1 MKKLLVVAAAAALV
15 ALPARAAGAVLR
27 VERPN
32 AGATRDAVLRK
43 LLATA
48 LARANAPGGVL
59 LVQTAGRTWRRA
71 LGLAQLPHSY
81 THPAGEH
88 RVPMPVNGR
97 FRIDS
102 ITKTFT
108 AALVL
113 QLVAGGRL
121 SLGDTVEE
129 WLPGRLAE
137 GAGRQ
142 ITVRDL
148 LQHRSGLRD
157 AGLVFGNSFIVAGPP
172 GTFYYANANYALL
185 GEIVAAATGSTYEQ
199 ELDARIIRPL
209 GLLRTE
215 VAQGPIT
222 PPGLVHGYSPQPV
235 VPGGLRLDETSWV
248 DSTAPPAGSV
258 VSDARDVATFVQALF
273 AGRVVPADD
282 VRLMQ
287 TPMPLD
293 GFDGRGYTA
302 YGSGLMR
309 FPSRCG
315 EAWGHRG
322 HGPGFMSY
330 ALSTADGRRTA
341 VLLLNDGILSDDIT
355 KRLNPLVERAL
366 CA

>member
-1 MKKLLVVAAAAALV
+1 VRRLLAVAAAAALV
-15 ALPARAAGAVLR
+15 GLPAGAAGALQR
-27 VERPN
+27 VEPPS
-32 AGATRDAVLRK
+32 AGATRDATLRK

-48 LARANAPGGVL
+48 VARANAPGGVL
-59 LVQTAGRTWRRA
+59 LVQTPARTWQRA
-71 LGLAQLPHSY
+71 LGLAQLAHSY
-81 THPAGEH
+81 THAAGEH
-88 RVPMPVNGR
+88 RVAMPVTGR

-113 QLVAGGRL
+113 QLVAEGRL
-121 SLGDTVEE
+121 SLDDTVEK

-148 LQHRSGLRD
+148 LQHRSGLQD
-157 AGLVFGNSFIVAGPP
+157 PGLAFGASIVVARPP

-199 ELDARIIRPL
+199 ELEARIIRPL
-209 GLLRTE
+209 GLVATE

-235 VPGGLRLDETSWV
+235 VSGGLRLDETSWV
-248 DSTAPPAGSV
+248 DPTAPPAGGI
-258 VSDARDVATFVQALF
+258 VSDAADVATFAQALF
-273 AGRVVPADD
+273 AGRVVPADL

-302 YGSGLMR
+302 YGAGLMR
-309 FPSRCG
+309 FPSPCG
-315 EAWGHRG
+315 DAWGHRG

-330 ALSTADGRRTA
+330 ALSTADGGRTA
-341 VLLLNDGILSDDIT
+341 VLLLNDGILSDDVT
-355 KRLNPLVERAL
+355 KRLNPLVEHAL